1 MSSLRSG
8 LSTFLLAGV
17 VTAGSLLLAAPAAHA
32 ADTPLRDLAE
42 AKGKVMGTAVTGSKL
57 TGTYGEIAGREFN
70 SLTPGNAMKWGSVE
84 PSRGSHDWAEAD
96 RIVDFAE
103 AHGQQVRGH
112 TLLWHQQNPDWLT
125 SGSWTRDQLGAIV
138 QDHIATEVGR
148 YKGRIAAWD
157 VVNEPFNEDGT
168 YRPTLFHTTLGQD
181 YIAQALTG
189 ARAADPGAKLY
200 INDYNVEGVNAKST
214 ALYNLV
220 KSLKERGIPID
231 GVGLQAHLI
240 VGQVPSTLQQN
251 IQRFADLGVDVAITE
266 LDIRTQLPM
275 TPAKL
280 TQQAADYKAVM
291 NACVALAR
299 CTGVTVWGFTDSD
312 SWIPDTFPGQG
323 AATPYDENYQPKPAY
338 HAIAEALGGTTT
350 PPTGAWDVVNEPFNE
365 DGTYRPTLFHTT
377 LGQDYIAQALT
388 GARAADPGAKL
399 YINDYNVEGVNAKS
413 TALYNL
419 VKSLKERGIPIDGV
433 GLQAHLI
440 VGQVPSTLQQNIQ
453 RFADLGVDVAITE
466 LDIRTQLPMTPAKL
480 TQQAADY
487 KAVMNACVALAR
499 CTGVTVWGFTD
510 SDSWIPDTFPG
521 QGAAT
526 PYDENYQPKPAY
538 HAIAEALGGTTTP
551 PTGACTAT
559 YSVTSQWS
567 TGYTGQVRI
576 ACSGAALASWKAN
589 WTFGAGQ
596 RITQAWNADCTQS
609 GTAVSCANAP
619 YNGSVPD
626 GGSVTFGFNGSWSG
640 SNPVPVVTLG

>member
-1 MSSLRSG
+1 MRSLRSG
-8 LSTFLLAGV
+8 LRTSLSSGV
-17 VTAGSLLLAAPAAHA
+17 VLAGSLLLPAPAAHA
-32 ADTPLRDLAE
+32 ADTPLRDLAA

-57 TGTYGEIAGREFN
+57 TGTYGETAGREFN
-70 SLTPGNAMKWGSVE
+70 WLTPGNAMKWGSVE
-84 PSRGSHDWAEAD
+84 PSRGTYNWAEAD
-96 RIVDFAE
+96 GIVDFAE
-103 AHGQQVRGH
+103 THGQQVRGH
-112 TLLWHQQNPDWLT
+112 TLLWHQQNPGWLT

-148 YKGRIAAWD
+148 YKGRVAAWD
-157 VVNEPFNEDGT
+157 VVNEPFDEDGT

-181 YIAQALTG
+181 YIAQALTW

-220 KSLKERGIPID
+220 KSLKERGVPID

-266 LDIRTQLPM
+266 LDIRMQLPA
-275 TPAKL
+275 TQAKL
-280 TQQAADYKAVM
+280 TQQAADYQAVT
-291 NACVALAR
+291 NACVAVAR

-323 AATPYDENYQPKPAY
+323 AATPYDENYRSKPAY

-350 PPTGAWDVVNEPFNE
+350 PP
-365 DGTYRPTLFHTT
+365 
-377 LGQDYIAQALT
+377 
-388 GARAADPGAKL
+388 
-399 YINDYNVEGVNAKS
+399 
-413 TALYNL
+413 
-419 VKSLKERGIPIDGV
+419 
-433 GLQAHLI
+433 
-440 VGQVPSTLQQNIQ
+440 
-453 RFADLGVDVAITE
+453 
-466 LDIRTQLPMTPAKL
+466 
-480 TQQAADY
+480 
-487 KAVMNACVALAR
+487 
-499 CTGVTVWGFTD
+499 
-510 SDSWIPDTFPG
+510 
-521 QGAAT
+521 
-526 PYDENYQPKPAY
+526 
-538 HAIAEALGGTTTP
+538 
-551 PTGACTAT
+551 PTGACTAV

-567 TGYTGQVRI
+567 TGYAGQVRI
-576 ACSGAALASWKAN
+576 ACSGASLSSWQAT

-596 RITQAWNADCTQS
+596 RITQAWNANCTQS

>member
-251 IQRFADLGVDVAITE
+251 IQRFADLGDRRLAAAREDVEVQRHYLHAIVAGRLAKGMDHVAQPE
-266 LDIRTQLPM
+266 LGNAGPLERLDCAGPRGLLDDRPVQLEE
-275 TPAKL
+275 
-280 TQQAADYKAVM
+280 
-291 NACVALAR
+291 
-299 CTGVTVWGFTDSD
+299 
-312 SWIPDTFPGQG
+312 QG
-323 AATPYDENYQPKPAY
+323 AAAGADRRARGHRAPDRCEEEQHQDQDEPVLDAYQEPPHLASEL
-338 HAIAEALGGTTT
+338 HRLSRHRIAL
-350 PPTGAWDVVNEPFNE
+350 
-365 DGTYRPTLFHTT
+365 
-377 LGQDYIAQALT
+377 
-388 GARAADPGAKL
+388 
-399 YINDYNVEGVNAKS
+399 VEG
-413 TALYNL
+413 
-419 VKSLKERGIPIDGV
+419 
-433 GLQAHLI
+433 
-440 VGQVPSTLQQNIQ
+440 
-453 RFADLGVDVAITE
+453 
-466 LDIRTQLPMTPAKL
+466 
-480 TQQAADY
+480 
-487 KAVMNACVALAR
+487 
-499 CTGVTVWGFTD
+499 
-510 SDSWIPDTFPG
+510 
-521 QGAAT
+521 
-526 PYDENYQPKPAY
+526 
-538 HAIAEALGGTTTP
+538 
-551 PTGACTAT
+551 
-559 YSVTSQWS
+559 
-567 TGYTGQVRI
+567 
-576 ACSGAALASWKAN
+576 
-589 WTFGAGQ
+589 
-596 RITQAWNADCTQS
+596 
-609 GTAVSCANAP
+609 
-619 YNGSVPD
+619 
-626 GGSVTFGFNGSWSG
+626 
-640 SNPVPVVTLG
+640 

>member
-1 MSSLRSG
+1 MRSLRSG
-8 LSTFLLAGV
+8 LPASLLTGV
-17 VTAGSLLLAAPAAHA
+17 VTVGSLLLAAPASHA
-32 ADTPLRDLAE
+32 ADTPLRDLAAAE
-42 AKGKVMGTAVTGSKL
+42 GKVMGTAVTGSKL

-70 SLTPGNAMKWGSVE
+70 WLTPGNAMKWGSVE
-84 PSRGSHDWAEAD
+84 PSRGTYNWAEAD
-96 RIVDFAE
+96 GIVDFAE
-103 AHGQQVRGH
+103 THGQRVRGH
-112 TLLWHQQNPDWLT
+112 TLLWHQQNPGWLT

-148 YKGRIAAWD
+148 YKGRVAAWD

-168 YRPTLFHTTLGQD
+168 YRPTLFHTTLGRD
-181 YIAQALTG
+181 YIAQALTW

-220 KSLKERGIPID
+220 KSLKERGVPID

-266 LDIRTQLPM
+266 LDIRMQLPA
-275 TPAKL
+275 TQAKL

-291 NACVALAR
+291 NACVAVAR

-323 AATPYDENYQPKPAY
+323 AATPYDENHRPKPAY

-350 PPTGAWDVVNEPFNE
+350 PP
-365 DGTYRPTLFHTT
+365 
-377 LGQDYIAQALT
+377 
-388 GARAADPGAKL
+388 
-399 YINDYNVEGVNAKS
+399 
-413 TALYNL
+413 
-419 VKSLKERGIPIDGV
+419 
-433 GLQAHLI
+433 
-440 VGQVPSTLQQNIQ
+440 
-453 RFADLGVDVAITE
+453 
-466 LDIRTQLPMTPAKL
+466 
-480 TQQAADY
+480 
-487 KAVMNACVALAR
+487 
-499 CTGVTVWGFTD
+499 
-510 SDSWIPDTFPG
+510 
-521 QGAAT
+521 
-526 PYDENYQPKPAY
+526 
-538 HAIAEALGGTTTP
+538 
-551 PTGACTAT
+551 PTGACTAV

-576 ACSGAALASWKAN
+576 ACSGVSLSSWKAN

-596 RITQAWNADCTQS
+596 RITQAWNANCTQS

-640 SNPVPVVTLG
+640 GNPVPVVTLG

>member
-1 MSSLRSG
+1 MRSLRSG
-8 LSTFLLAGV
+8 LRTSLSAGV
-17 VTAGSLLLAAPAAHA
+17 VLAGSLLLPAPAAHA
-32 ADTPLRDLAE
+32 ADTPLRDLAA

-57 TGTYGEIAGREFN
+57 TGTYGETAGREFN
-70 SLTPGNAMKWGSVE
+70 WLTPGNAMKWGSVE
-84 PSRGSHDWAEAD
+84 PSRGTYNWAEAD
-96 RIVDFAE
+96 GIVDFAE
-103 AHGQQVRGH
+103 THGQQVRGH
-112 TLLWHQQNPDWLT
+112 TLLWHQQNPGWLT

-148 YKGRIAAWD
+148 YKGRVAAWD

-168 YRPTLFHTTLGQD
+168 YRPTLFHATLGQD
-181 YIAQALTG
+181 YIAQALTW

-220 KSLKERGIPID
+220 KSLKERGVPID

-266 LDIRTQLPM
+266 LDIRMQLPA
-275 TPAKL
+275 TQAKL
-280 TQQAADYKAVM
+280 TQQAADYKAVT
-291 NACVALAR
+291 NACVAVAR

-323 AATPYDENYQPKPAY
+323 AATPYDENYRPKPAY

-350 PPTGAWDVVNEPFNE
+350 PP
-365 DGTYRPTLFHTT
+365 
-377 LGQDYIAQALT
+377 
-388 GARAADPGAKL
+388 
-399 YINDYNVEGVNAKS
+399 
-413 TALYNL
+413 
-419 VKSLKERGIPIDGV
+419 
-433 GLQAHLI
+433 
-440 VGQVPSTLQQNIQ
+440 
-453 RFADLGVDVAITE
+453 
-466 LDIRTQLPMTPAKL
+466 
-480 TQQAADY
+480 
-487 KAVMNACVALAR
+487 
-499 CTGVTVWGFTD
+499 
-510 SDSWIPDTFPG
+510 
-521 QGAAT
+521 
-526 PYDENYQPKPAY
+526 
-538 HAIAEALGGTTTP
+538 
-551 PTGACTAT
+551 PTGACTAV

-576 ACSGAALASWKAN
+576 ACSGASLSSWQAT

-596 RITQAWNADCTQS
+596 RITQAWNANCTQS